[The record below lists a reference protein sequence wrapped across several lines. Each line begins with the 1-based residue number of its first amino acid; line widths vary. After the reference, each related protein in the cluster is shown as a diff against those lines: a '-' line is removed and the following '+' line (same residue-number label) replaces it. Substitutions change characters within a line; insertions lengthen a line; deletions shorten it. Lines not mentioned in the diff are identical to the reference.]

1 MFWHWL
7 YWQSEVSFEN
17 DMNKCFKMILRTLTG
32 INRNRA
38 KDDKWT
44 KHKLKAP
51 CLDIKK
57 RWKTS
62 VKKLSGSLES
72 DFKKLNEILKV
83 DKETEEEILEEA
95 NKVVEELQAAI
106 DETNARLNA
115 LMKEIEEEYA
125 KIEDANESGES
136 DES

>member
-1 MFWHWL
+1 MNQTQIKSTL
-7 YWQSEVSFEN
+7 LRYQEEMEN
-17 DMNKCFKMILRTLTG
+17 LGK
-32 INRNRA
+32 
-38 KDDKWT
+38 
-44 KHKLKAP
+44 KAE
-51 CLDIKK
+51 
-57 RWKTS
+57 R
-62 VKKLSGSLES
+62 VKGSLES